1 MDQYLSLAEV
11 KELLERE
18 KKERG
23 SLSPEQTYA
32 LQQCDAFA
40 RLNADEA
47 RKLVHQLLALEFVS
61 PMAAYKITDLLP
73 THVDDVRAIFA
84 KERIVPDKDGTEKI
98 LQIVSEYL

>member
-1 MDQYLSLAEV
+1 MEQYLTLAEV

-23 SLSPEQTYA
+23 TLSPEQTYA
-32 LQQCDAFA
+32 LQQGETFA
-40 RLNADEA
+40 RLTADEA
-47 RKLVHQLLALEFVS
+47 RKLVRQLLALEFVS
-61 PMAAYKITDLLP
+61 PMAAYKIADLLP

-84 KERIVPDKDGTEKI
+84 KERIVPDKEGIEKI